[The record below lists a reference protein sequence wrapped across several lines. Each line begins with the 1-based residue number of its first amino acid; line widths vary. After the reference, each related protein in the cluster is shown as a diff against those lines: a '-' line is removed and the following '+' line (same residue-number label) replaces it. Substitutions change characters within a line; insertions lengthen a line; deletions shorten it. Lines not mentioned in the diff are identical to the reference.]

1 MTRAVPFLALLF
13 GATAATAQKPADA
26 PPAGSAAAPALV
38 STDSAASTRG
48 LSDSLRDLVARVR
61 RDPAGIHVPST
72 DSLTVGDLV
81 IPAGTRRVGDV
92 SVVGGTLDV
101 AGTLEGNALAIGGD
115 VIVRPGGHVTGDAVA
130 AMGRV
135 RADGGTV
142 DGELKSLEGA
152 IGAVP
157 RSTVATTLSPAAA
170 TRHAVSL
177 ALSWLAVI
185 ALIGI
190 GILVFAGGYL
200 DGVVEAL
207 EESFS
212 RSLWI
217 GIGAQLALAP
227 LLLLLIV
234 ALALTIIGALL
245 IPFAIV
251 AYVLAVAGLVTL
263 GFLAVARV
271 TGDAI
276 GSSAARRLSLRGA
289 ALRAL
294 VVGISIFLG
303 LWVLAGAFTWLP
315 IASFAL
321 RAIALGVTW
330 VAATAGLGAALLSR
344 AGTRRTTRA
353 VEPPAH
359 EEPLAWQTPTP
370 ISGVV
375 AARRPASAKGR
386 GS

>member
-1 MTRAVPFLALLF
+1 MTRAVTLLALLI
-13 GATAATAQKPADA
+13 GATAATAQTPV
-26 PPAGSAAAPALV
+26 AAPSL
-38 STDSAASTRG
+38 DSAARPVVASQSSAPRAG
-48 LSDSLRDLVARVR
+48 VLSDSLRDLVARVR

-81 IPAGTRRVGDV
+81 IPAGTTHVGDV
-92 SVVGGTLDV
+92 AVVGGTLDV
-101 AGTLEGNALAIGGD
+101 AGTLQGNALAIGGD
-115 VIVRPGGHVTGDAVA
+115 VIVRAGGHVAGDATA

-135 RADGGTV
+135 RADGGMV

-152 IGAVP
+152 IGASA
-157 RSTVATTLSPAAA
+157 STATVTALSPVAQ
-170 TRHAVSL
+170 TGHAVSL
-177 ALSWLAVI
+177 ALSWLMIV

-190 GILVFAGGYL
+190 GIFVFAGGYL
-200 DGVVEAL
+200 DGVVEML

-212 RSLWI
+212 HSLWI

-234 ALALTIIGALL
+234 GLALTIIGALL

-251 AYVLAVAGLVTL
+251 AYVLAIAGLVTL

-271 TGDAI
+271 TGEAI
-276 GSSAARRLSLRGA
+276 GSSASRRLSLRGA

-294 VVGISIFLG
+294 VVGVSIFLG
-303 LWVLAGAFTWLP
+303 LWVVAAAFTWLP

-344 AGTRRTTRA
+344 AGTRRTTR
-353 VEPPAH
+353 ELESPAR

-375 AARRPASAKGR
+375 AARRPVSAKGR
-386 GS
+386 VS